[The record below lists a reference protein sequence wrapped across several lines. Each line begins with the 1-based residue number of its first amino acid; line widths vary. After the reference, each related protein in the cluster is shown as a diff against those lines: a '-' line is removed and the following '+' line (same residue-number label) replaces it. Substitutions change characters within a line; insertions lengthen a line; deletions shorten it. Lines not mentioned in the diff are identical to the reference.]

1 MNKPVS
7 GFSKL
12 TKEEKIDWLSNTY
25 LQNSPQ
31 SESILRQYWNT
42 NGDLQRLH
50 EEFTENT
57 LSNFYLPFG
66 IAPNFEINGKL
77 YAIPM
82 AIEESSVIAA
92 ASKAA
97 KFWGSRGGFKAE
109 VLNTVKIG
117 QVHFIF
123 KGDDALLQEFFI

>member
-1 MNKPVS
+1 MITPVS
-7 GFSKL
+7 GFSKFS
-12 TKEEKIDWLSNTY
+12 KEEKIAWLSKTY
-25 LQNSPQ
+25 LENSPV
-31 SESILRQYWNT
+31 SEATLRQYWNPD
-42 NGDLQRLH
+42 NRLQQLH

-57 LSNFYLPFG
+57 LTNFYLPFG
-66 IAPNFEINGKL
+66 IAPNFKINGKL

-97 KFWGSRGGFKAE
+97 KFWSTRGGFKAT
-109 VLNTVKIG
+109 VLNTTKVG

-123 KGDDALLQEFFI
+123 KDEEP